1 MLYVRSNG
9 GAWQVYYIYRDYQGS
24 ITHITNS
31 SGTLVQEL
39 SYDAWGRLRNPDT
52 QVAYAPDA
60 EPALFLGR
68 GYTGHEHLQQFGLIN
83 MNARLYDPALGR
95 FLSPDP
101 YVQSPDFT
109 QNFNRYSYC
118 LNNPLKYT
126 DPDGEI
132 VWFIPVIYF
141 AVYAAI
147 EYGTQVYYNY
157 QVNKQL
163 ESQGLKGLSNKE
175 KWIGRIDWFDVAV
188 SGAAGAI
195 SSIAPPLAPWIM
207 YGTPLLTNA
216 VNVYG
221 DGQTQNVF
229 DGSIPIGQYA
239 FNSLVEIGSLYAT
252 NVIKTG
258 LATSNKDIWNPSNHT
273 KYFTKEMF
281 GKIITAR
288 SVEDVFQ
295 QVTASW
301 VDYSIKAPKYPEFNP
316 DRLWFPDG
324 TPVFPPQTPNPL
336 VIPPYY
342 REFKLNNIKNNDVK
356 RINLEKYLRLKTTI

>member
-1 MLYVRSNG
+1 
-9 GAWQVYYIYRDYQGS
+9 
-24 ITHITNS
+24 
-31 SGTLVQEL
+31 
-39 SYDAWGRLRNPDT
+39 
-52 QVAYAPDA
+52 
-60 EPALFLGR
+60 
-68 GYTGHEHLQQFGLIN
+68 
-83 MNARLYDPALGR
+83 MNARLYDPAVGR

-109 QNFNRYSYC
+109 QNFNRYSYV

-195 SSIAPPLAPWIM
+195 SSVAPPLAPWIM

-239 FNSLVEIGSLYAT
+239 FNSLVDIGSLYAT

-258 LATSNKDIWNPSNHT
+258 LATPNKDIWNPSNHT
-273 KYFTKEMF
+273 KFFTKEVF
-281 GKIITAR
+281 GKEITGR
-288 SVEDVFQ
+288 SVEDLLQ
-295 QVTASW
+295 QGVASW
-301 VDYSIKAPKYPEFNP
+301 MDYSIKATKYPEFNP
-316 DRLWFPDG
+316 DRLYKDGIPSIPSTPIYLPNNYEFPRKNK
-324 TPVFPPQTPNPL
+324 FQ
-336 VIPPYY
+336 
-342 REFKLNNIKNNDVK
+342 NIETEND
-356 RINLEKYLRLKTTI
+356 LEKYFRLKQFT